1 MNASKLLSATSAP
14 RAARPARART
24 TVLCLAALLSCGVQA
39 ASKPVK
45 LAPTVVELKRE
56 NFQKVIDGKP
66 VDLYTLTNK
75 NGVVIKVTNYGAKV
89 EQILVPDRKG
99 VFADIALGYETIDG
113 VVNGQPSMGAFIGR
127 YANRIGASKFTLE
140 GKEYQLAA
148 NNGAN
153 SLHGGAKGS
162 RFQVFSA
169 RQRSPSSVEFVY
181 VFKDGE
187 ENYPGTLPV
196 TVVYSLNDKNEFS
209 IDWAAVAHDKATV
222 ANFTGHTFFNL
233 AGDPTKLN
241 SDYVIKV
248 NADRFLPVDSTLIPT
263 GEARDV
269 TGTVMDFRTPKAFGR
284 DIGKE
289 DEQLKLG
296 NGYDHHFVLNKS
308 GAPDALTF
316 AASAY
321 DPESGRTLE
330 VWTTEPGM
338 QLFSGNNLEAKAPRD
353 QGKGGRLFAFRGAF
367 CMEPS
372 HFPDAPN
379 KPQFPSTTLQ
389 PGQWYTGKIVYK
401 FGVKK

>member
-1 MNASKLLSATSAP
+1 MNAQSSLFSAIARRLL
-14 RAARPARART
+14 PA
-24 TVLCLAALLSCGVQA
+24 LCLAALTSLA
-39 ASKPVK
+39 ASAAPAKF
-45 LAPTVVELKRE
+45 APTVVELKRE

-66 VDLYTLTNK
+66 VDLYTLSNK

-99 VFADIALGYETIDG
+99 VFADIALGYENIDG
-113 VVNGQPSMGAFIGR
+113 VVNGQASMGAFIGR

-148 NNGAN
+148 NNGPN

-162 RFQVFSA
+162 RFQVFNA
-169 RQRSPSSVEFVY
+169 RQLSPSSVEFVY

-196 TVVYSLNDKNEFS
+196 RVVYSLNDKNEFQ
-209 IDWAAVAHDKATV
+209 IEWAAVAHDKATV

-241 SDYVIKV
+241 TDYVIKV
-248 NADRFLPVDSTLIPT
+248 NADKFLPIDSTLIPT
-263 GEARDV
+263 GELKDV
-269 TGTVMDFRTPKAFGR
+269 AGTVMDFRTPKPFGR
-284 DIGKE
+284 DIQKE

-296 NGYDHHFVLNKS
+296 MGYDHHFVLNKN
-308 GAPDALTF
+308 GKADELTF
-316 AASAY
+316 AASAL

-372 HFPDAPN
+372 HFPDSPN
-379 KPQFPSTTLQ
+379 KPQFPTTTLQ
-389 PGQWYTGKIVYK
+389 PGQWYTGKIVYR

>member
-1 MNASKLLSATSAP
+1 MITMKASSPTRLSTRCAVRLLPLCTAIALASAVHAAP
-14 RAARPARART
+14 
-24 TVLCLAALLSCGVQA
+24 L
-39 ASKPVK
+39 KY
-45 LAPTVVELKRE
+45 APTVVELKRE
-56 NFQKVIDGKP
+56 NFQKIIDGKA
-66 VDLYTLTNK
+66 VDLYTLSNK
-75 NGVVIKVTNYGAKV
+75 NGVTIKVTNYGAKV

-99 VFADIALGYETIDG
+99 VFADIALGYESIDG
-113 VVNGQPSMGAFIGR
+113 VVGGQPSMGAFIGR

-148 NNGAN
+148 NNGPN

-162 RFQVFSA
+162 RFQVFNA
-169 RQRSPSSVEFVY
+169 RQLSPSSIEFVY

-196 TVVYSLNDKNEFS
+196 HVVYSLNDKNEFT
-209 IDWAAVAHDKATV
+209 IEWAATATDKATV

-233 AGDPTKLN
+233 SGDATQLN

-248 NADRFLPVDSTLIPT
+248 NADKFLPIDSTLIPT

-269 TGTVMDFRTPKAFGR
+269 AGTVMDFRTPKAFGK
-284 DIGKE
+284 DIGKD

-296 NGYDHHFVLNKS
+296 VGYDHHFVLNKS
-308 GAPDALTF
+308 GKPDELTF
-316 AASAY
+316 AASAL
-321 DPESGRTLE
+321 DPASGRTLE

-372 HFPDAPN
+372 HFPDSPN
-379 KPQFPSTTLQ
+379 KQQFPTTTLQ
-389 PGQWYTGKIVYK
+389 PGQWYTGKIVYR